1 MGIICFL
8 KDTLGEKLLFFKIIW
23 TVQKRAIYLHMCWE
37 SDYHCDFMLLDS
49 VCSNRSDATFC
60 VKLIYRQYQA
70 QSWSVDKFGVM
81 GCSFEW
87 VMDIN
92 RDIGFFCNQSWTRGH
107 NKFRKMW
114 EIYPKMKKRS
124 KKVESVIQ
132 NWLQKSRCHGLCP
145 WGLSVNDLRSMFT
158 RMCMLARMCTFTSPL
173 GICHFVFIVLFLLR
187 IYSVTWFLKTFFMY
201 SNRTQLWDRR

>member
-92 RDIGFFCNQSWTRGH
+92 RDIGFFCNQSSTRGH

-124 KKVESVIQ
+124 KKVERCNPKLVAKKVDVTVYVHGVLVWMGHGYKSWHLQFLQAILNQRIQ
-132 NWLQKSRCHGLCP
+132 EISENVRNIPYKEK
-145 WGLSVNDLRSMFT
+145 ND
-158 RMCMLARMCTFTSPL
+158 PKK
-173 GICHFVFIVLFLLR
+173 
-187 IYSVTWFLKTFFMY
+187 LKV
-201 SNRTQLWDRR
+201 